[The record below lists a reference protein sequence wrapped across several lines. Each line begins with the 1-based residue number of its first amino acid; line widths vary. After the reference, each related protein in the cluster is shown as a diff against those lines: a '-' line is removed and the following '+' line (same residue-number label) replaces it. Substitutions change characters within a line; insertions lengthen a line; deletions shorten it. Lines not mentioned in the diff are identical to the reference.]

1 MKRILVVEDV
11 RDINQLISDILQL
24 EGYEILQ
31 CYNGS
36 EAINILRSDNKFD
49 LVISDIIMPEGDGFD
64 LMTFI
69 KAQKM
74 TMPTLVISGG
84 GIALSS
90 AVALEAIKKDATAVL
105 HKPIKR
111 QVLIE
116 TIQTL
121 LGERA
126 AG

>member
-24 EGYEILQ
+24 EGYEIVQ

-36 EAINILRSDNKFD
+36 EAIDILRSDSKFD
-49 LVISDIIMPEGDGFD
+49 LIISDIIMPEGDGFD
-64 LMTFI
+64 LMTFV

-74 TMPTLVISGG
+74 SVPTLVISGG

-116 TIQTL
+116 TI
-121 LGERA
+121 
-126 AG
+126 